1 MTISNPRPPRDEA
14 EFASVTNL
22 IQQVFAD
29 DATTQAHLA
38 LVRSTAFLPGSLPA
52 VWHPDGRALAVVQ
65 AVPCKIALLGTW
77 VAGGIITM
85 VATDQDVRGQGH
97 MRACMNAAHEW
108 LKSSGYPLAILY
120 GIPAV
125 YPRFDY
131 RPVMPHSDVRYP
143 TPERAAARSLRQ
155 ATTRDL
161 EAITQLFNEQEI
173 DRPCSIQRQAEQWIW
188 SGGTRSMAVLESAG
202 GITGYA
208 RYAAAETSTLDVI
221 ESATRAGHEPEF
233 LDALHAQ
240 AAERGSRSVRL
251 RLMPDHPLVREVS
264 RRATQ
269 LDLSDVQAVVQ
280 PPQAGMLCVLDIE
293 ATVNLLQPQI
303 TRRLRGQALRLEI
316 GARKGID
323 VGVGGP
329 TVRIP
334 QQAELA
340 HVLSGYPG
348 IAALRQWGA
357 LQSDKHGFDLAQ
369 LAFPTE
375 WPRWSVEP
383 YWGE

>member
-1 MTISNPRPPRDEA
+1 
-14 EFASVTNL
+14 L

-29 DATTQAHLA
+29 EATTEAHLT
-38 LVRSTAFLPGSLPA
+38 LVRSTVFAPASLPT
-52 VWHPDGRALAVVQ
+52 VWHPDGHALAVAQ

-85 VATDQDVRGQGH
+85 VATDADARGQGH

-120 GIPAV
+120 GVPAV
-125 YPRFDY
+125 YPRFGY
-131 RPVMPHSDVRYP
+131 RPVMPRSDVHYP
-143 TPERAAARSLRQ
+143 TPETAPGSRLRE
-155 ATTRDL
+155 ATTGDL
-161 EAITQLFNEQEI
+161 STITLLFNEQEI

-188 SGGTRSMAVLESAG
+188 SGGTRSLVVLDGAE

-208 RYAAAETSTLDVI
+208 RYAWEETSTLEVI
-221 ESATRAGHEPEF
+221 EAASRDGHESEF
-233 LDALHAQ
+233 LDALHER
-240 AAERGSRSVRL
+240 AAERGSRSMQL
-251 RLMPDHPLVREVS
+251 RLMPDHPLVGEVN

-269 LDLSDVQAVVQ
+269 LELSDVQIVVQ
-280 PPQAGMLCVLDIE
+280 PPQAGMLSVLDIE
-293 ATVNLLQPQI
+293 TTLNLLQPYI
-303 TRRLRGQALRLEI
+303 ERRLRGQGLRLEI
-316 GARKGID
+316 GDLDGID
-323 VGVGGP
+323 IGVGGP

-334 QQAELA
+334 HQADLA

-348 IAALRQWGA
+348 VPALQQWGMI
-357 LQSDKHGFDLAQ
+357 QGDERGVGLAQ

-375 WPRWSVEP
+375 WPRWSIEP